1 MYWCGDD
8 EGWFDDSGGD
18 GFDGG
23 DDGQNEDDEPEDE
36 EQEEEEPE
44 EGAGGGGGD
53 DDDFNSDEDLPELD
67 EDVFGSAEDFPNAV
81 DADFEEDAGDWTPDD
96 YSESAGRLFGDNP
109 FFGDSLETKLADS
122 GFQPFEDSAFGR
134 AFDQIAPGTSENV
147 RLFERDGHL
156 SAFGIVSQAALAL
169 LMARYTGLDL
179 SGLEVAVPP
188 LGERV
193 EPQPLPPAFSA
204 VEQKDAVDLRKYAT
218 PVGDQRQTSRC
229 SAFAWTHA
237 LELAH
242 NVTGQQAARLSP
254 TYTMLQFQRMQGDAR
269 DYAYA
274 HRGGDGT
281 VGGPDPGE
289 VLVERGSCRQD
300 LWPDDD
306 DNPRARESQLDA
318 DAEQR
323 RLEGKPWPVAL
334 EDVKKVLSAGCP
346 VHVAMNTGRVFT
358 EVGRDGLFNAAE
370 RPSGIHG
377 RHAML
382 ITGYTGNFFT
392 VKNSWGTSWGDNG
405 YCYIPRNVLAESNA
419 EFVALLAKRQ

>member
-1 MYWCGDD
+1 M
-8 EGWFDDSGGD
+8 
-18 GFDGG
+18 
-23 DDGQNEDDEPEDE
+23 Q
-36 EQEEEEPE
+36 
-44 EGAGGGGGD
+44 
-53 DDDFNSDEDLPELD
+53 
-67 EDVFGSAEDFPNAV
+67 
-81 DADFEEDAGDWTPDD
+81 WTCA
-96 YSESAGRLFGDNP
+96 S
-109 FFGDSLETKLADS
+109 T
-122 GFQPFEDSAFGR
+122 
-134 AFDQIAPGTSENV
+134 
-147 RLFERDGHL
+147 
-156 SAFGIVSQAALAL
+156 
-169 LMARYTGLDL
+169 
-179 SGLEVAVPP
+179 P
-188 LGERV
+188 LRW
-193 EPQPLPPAFSA
+193 
-204 VEQKDAVDLRKYAT
+204 
-218 PVGDQRQTSRC
+218 GDQRQTSRC

-392 VKNSWGTSWGDNG
+392 VKNSWGDQLGRQRLLLHPPKR
-405 YCYIPRNVLAESNA
+405 PRGIERGICSSASQA
-419 EFVALLAKRQ
+419 AMKSATG